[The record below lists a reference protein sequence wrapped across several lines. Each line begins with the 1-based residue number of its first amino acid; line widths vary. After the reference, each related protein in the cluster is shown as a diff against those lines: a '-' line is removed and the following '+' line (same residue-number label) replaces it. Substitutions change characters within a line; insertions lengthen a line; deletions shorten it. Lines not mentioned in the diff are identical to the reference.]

1 MDGWTGLFYMIKTCL
16 LSLLSLKASL
26 QQTSSRAP
34 EFYAVSILSLLLCAH
49 SAAQG
54 VSVAALPLPA
64 CRLSEHS
71 HAAKYNLQMRMYCFF
86 FPQVTFLLS
95 CGGL

>member
-1 MDGWTGLFYMIKTCL
+1 MDRVALYDQTCQ

-26 QQTSSRAP
+26 QQTSSQAP

-71 HAAKYNLQMRMYCFF
+71 HAAKYNLLQMRMYCCFF
-86 FPQVTFLLS
+86 FLS
-95 CGGL
+95 NVLIKLRRP